1 MTMPKYKPDQA
12 QGISQ
17 GVDNRQL
24 EAQESTP
31 APLHGND
38 IPLKYQG
45 HYKRAMTTNS
55 RQAAI
60 RAQCLA
66 CCGWNSKEVR
76 NCTTTDCTLHKFR
89 IKG

>member
-1 MTMPKYKPDQA
+1 MKERSEQELPLDFSGSA
-12 QGISQ
+12 
-17 GVDNRQL
+17 DNRPL
-24 EAQESTP
+24 ACQESTP
-31 APLHGND
+31 AVPSRKD
-38 IPLKYQG
+38 IPPKYRG
-45 HYKRAMTTNS
+45 HYERAMTTNS

-66 CCGWNSKEVR
+66 CCGWSSKEVR